1 MAETDTDLLS
11 YRRTL
16 KMVLGNVCI
25 VICSHVYKI
34 HTCPL
39 KTLWKIF
46 SNIRKKNL
54 WHKKFQSL
62 SIFVCVYTSARVCVC
77 ACVCVSHKNKHGHL
91 RKGGKCISHVL
102 ARPSRTWWSSPPSVP
117 QASETLSLMSSKPST
132 EAAKLRTRLSHHSL
146 TQFAARIPRNGDRQS
161 DCARWQNT
169 FNNILAKTKCWS
181 NAILVL
187 I

>member
-11 YRRTL
+11 YRHTL

-25 VICSHVYKI
+25 VVCSHVYKI

-62 SIFVCVYTSARVCVC
+62 SIFVSAFTRVH
-77 ACVCVSHKNKHGHL
+77 VCVSHKDKHGRL

-102 ARPSRTWWSSPPSVP
+102 ARPSRTWWNSPPSVP
-117 QASETLSLMSSKPST
+117 QPSETLPLMSSKPST
-132 EAAKLRTRLSHHSL
+132 EAAKLKRYHWCHQNQAQKRPNSEPDFRITASHSSQPGSPETETDDRTALANRIRLII
-146 TQFAARIPRNGDRQS
+146 F
-161 DCARWQNT
+161 
-169 FNNILAKTKCWS
+169 
-181 NAILVL
+181 
-187 I
+187 